1 MRNTTILFSIFFL
14 LILINIKQPG
24 IAQVSG
30 TKINYRCWISLSE
43 GGETV
48 KGFLVELR
56 DSTVV
61 VATNDK
67 RPKTSK
73 EIISREIHIREIQ
86 KIALRKSSRNLEASL
101 LLGSGAAIL
110 TKIIL
115 SNQNDDLFSSPAV
128 AGGIGLVLSIPFGA
142 LGALVGS
149 PKKSFSLES
158 DLDHY
163 KNQRNLMRRHMRLI
177 K

>member
-14 LILINIKQPG
+14 LILIKQPG

-30 TKINYRCWISLSE
+30 ARINYRCWISLLE

-61 VATNDK
+61 MARNDK
-67 RPKTSK
+67 RPKTSN
-73 EIISREIHIREIQ
+73 EIISREIHIREIK

-101 LLGSGAAIL
+101 LLGSSAAIL
-110 TKIIL
+110 TKIVL
-115 SNQNDDLFSSPAV
+115 THQNDDLFSSPAV
-128 AGGIGLVLSIPFGA
+128 AGGFGLAFSLPFGA

-149 PKKSFSLES
+149 PKKSFSIES